1 MDQAFSKAMKTF
13 RSLEVN
19 QRDHI
24 DASIKS
30 TEETNDRYV
39 RTSLVL
45 LVVAL
50 VVVLLMSWIVI
61 RSIANPLAKVVHA
74 LKQIAQG
81 DLAQTLEVKSSD
93 ELGVLT
99 TAANEMV
106 GYLEEKAKVA
116 GTIANGD
123 LECEISI
130 KSKEDQLA
138 IAFTQMRNNLRQ
150 MIDEIRTGSDRVVA
164 TSGEIAA
171 ANEQS
176 TKNSQ
181 LLSGASDEI
190 TATIHEMAASIKQVA
205 SNASTQ
211 TAAATEASASVIQM
225 VSNLQSIAGHTRQL
239 SELSNATDKA
249 AQSGRQTL
257 QNADH
262 NIKNIGD
269 SVESA
274 GATINSLG
282 VRAESIGKIVETIDD
297 IADQTNLLALNA
309 AIEAA
314 RAGEH
319 GLGFAVVADEVRK
332 LAERS
337 ARSTKEIGE
346 LIEAIQ
352 RDARAAVE
360 QMDASNKTVRE
371 YIDDQSVKESL
382 DMIIQLVEK
391 IVRSTREIE
400 VATNEQ
406 SAGAEQVSKTTQD
419 LNRLTQEIYAAT
431 EEQST
436 GASEV
441 VKSMEQLRGIV
452 QQSVQMSDG
461 LQRSAEGLYQQSD
474 LLLGVVRKFKVA
486 NTKGGDHGLQSFVT
500 SQPQYQA
507 SRLM

>member
-1 MDQAFSKAMKTF
+1 
-13 RSLEVN
+13 
-19 QRDHI
+19 
-24 DASIKS
+24 
-30 TEETNDRYV
+30 
-39 RTSLVL
+39 
-45 LVVAL
+45 
-50 VVVLLMSWIVI
+50 
-61 RSIANPLAKVVHA
+61 
-74 LKQIAQG
+74 
-81 DLAQTLEVKSSD
+81 
-93 ELGVLT
+93 
-99 TAANEMV
+99 
-106 GYLEEKAKVA
+106 
-116 GTIANGD
+116 
-123 LECEISI
+123 
-130 KSKEDQLA
+130 
-138 IAFTQMRNNLRQ
+138 
-150 MIDEIRTGSDRVVA
+150 
-164 TSGEIAA
+164 
-171 ANEQS
+171 
-176 TKNSQ
+176 
-181 LLSGASDEI
+181 
-190 TATIHEMAASIKQVA
+190 
-205 SNASTQ
+205 
-211 TAAATEASASVIQM
+211 M

-257 QNADH
+257 NDADH
-262 NIKNIGD
+262 NIKNIGV

-282 VRAESIGKIVETIDD
+282 ARAESIGKIVETIDD

-382 DMIIQLVEK
+382 DTIIQLVEK
-391 IVRSTREIE
+391 IVVSTREIE

-474 LLLGVVRKFKVA
+474 LLLGVVRKFKVS